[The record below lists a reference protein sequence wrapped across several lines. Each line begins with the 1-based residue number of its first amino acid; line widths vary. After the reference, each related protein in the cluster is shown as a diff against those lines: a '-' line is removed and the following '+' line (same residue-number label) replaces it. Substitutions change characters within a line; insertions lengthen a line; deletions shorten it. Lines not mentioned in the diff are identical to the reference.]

1 MSLLSDRRQAQGIV
15 ERLLQGAFSDGDLRD
30 AHSLAIVAPAA
41 SSGGREYPLRIAMLE
56 PVVSKLPIHHIAQ
69 RNATILASLAV
80 ANDQASRLDV
90 VDGEMDRLAQ
100 VQSAA
105 VDQPQ
110 RLRLTSQ
117 QNQRLEPR
125 LTSDVKKKRLLLAL
139 TRAGADKCKF
149 VSYFLELFELSEN
162 VGSVFGSFH
171 CIVFVDDVALL
182 IDDKCPAHRRD
193 AASQCVGC
201 SGDFTFDGSAVFGG
215 DSEKLGNVSVDVGEE
230 GEV

>member
-1 MSLLSDRRQAQGIV
+1 
-15 ERLLQGAFSDGDLRD
+15 
-30 AHSLAIVAPAA
+30 
-41 SSGGREYPLRIAMLE
+41 LE

-125 LTSDVKKKRLLLAL
+125 LTSDVKKKAP
-139 TRAGADKCKF
+139 TR
-149 VSYFLELFELSEN
+149 
-162 VGSVFGSFH
+162 
-171 CIVFVDDVALL
+171 VDA
-182 IDDKCPAHRRD
+182 CRSR
-193 AASQCVGC
+193 
-201 SGDFTFDGSAVFGG
+201 
-215 DSEKLGNVSVDVGEE
+215 
-230 GEV
+230 